1 MHLCNRAWGNDVRDQ
16 QPGRGCTGLYCADC
30 RRTKTRTRVESWSGP
45 PQGLITR
52 MLARPT
58 SKLASRCFWQAAR
71 ATPRSQLVFAC
82 VAPSMANGTP
92 RGRSPHLLGLGA
104 NSDGCRGAP
113 RGRQRRR
120 FSIAMLIFIINADHR
135 LRRRDGTFLRKTNRG
150 PAAPPLP
157 ASIALPYCYHDTYLS
172 QNSISNRR
180 LFIRQSPSWWPSCRG
195 TGPAKACIS
204 FHEADKI
211 SESLCNDNLPMSG
224 SRLGWFFEISNKFGR
239 WRHGWAKFMAWKLQ
253 DKKTRTY

>member
-1 MHLCNRAWGNDVRDQ
+1 M
-16 QPGRGCTGLYCADC
+16 
-30 RRTKTRTRVESWSGP
+30 
-45 PQGLITR
+45 
-52 MLARPT
+52 
-58 SKLASRCFWQAAR
+58 AS
-71 ATPRSQLVFAC
+71 
-82 VAPSMANGTP
+82 GTP

-135 LRRRDGTFLRKTNRG
+135 LRRRGGTFLRKTNRG

-157 ASIALPYCYHDTYLS
+157 ASIALPNCYHNTYLPR
-172 QNSISNRR
+172 NSISNRR

-204 FHEADKI
+204 FHQADKI

-224 SRLGWFFEISNKFGR
+224 SRLGWFSDISDKFGR

-253 DKKTRTY
+253 DKKTRTYWIEFQTQDILTRRRQKKSSCSARAMCWDLLCHPTRQPCHVLGLACSIQL